1 MFNEHVDVNWWTNW
15 ERGHSHLKKL
25 KEYVTDSIKEQI
37 SIC

>member
-1 MFNEHVDVNWWTNW
+1 MSMWMYTNGKI

-25 KEYVTDSIKEQI
+25 KEYVTGYIKEQI